1 MLRHVTFAAV
11 GCVILLLVGGQ
22 SVLAS
27 DLAGRL
33 RVGGSVGMG
42 MCEQDDLND
51 TIDDQEDFYTLW
63 EIDWDDSELSGAL
76 QVGAYAEY
84 LINDN
89 WIVGAEFLRLS
100 SSGGYDWYDD
110 SFGTTD
116 VDSDYDAAGN
126 LASVY
131 GAYRFAL
138 GDSPVTLRLGAG
150 VGYLFGVTFELD
162 YDAYQ
167 VLDLGPDDD
176 DTLAYQ
182 TDLKATGSTV
192 AFHGLIGA
200 EYQLTDSL
208 LLSANVAYRVGSI
221 NELEVDEFSATVNG
235 APNDFWDIERGEI
248 LRWYNDEI
256 DDDEWTTSFSTR
268 EGDRVGLDFGGLY
281 FTLSVAYLF

>member
-33 RVGGSVGMG
+33 RVGGSLGMG
-42 MCEQDDLND
+42 MCEQGDLND

-63 EIDWDDSELSGAL
+63 DIDWDDSELRSAL
-76 QVGAYAEY
+76 QVGVYAEY
-84 LINDN
+84 LISDT

-100 SSGGYDWYDD
+100 SSGGYEWYDD
-110 SFGTTD
+110 SSWTTD
-116 VDSDYDAAGN
+116 MDSDYDAAAN
-126 LASVY
+126 LASAY

-138 GDSPVTLRLGAG
+138 GDTPVTLRLGGG
-150 VGYLFGVTFELD
+150 VGYLFGATFELD
-162 YDAYQ
+162 YDIYQ
-167 VLDLGPDDD
+167 VLDFGPGDD

-182 TDLKATGSTV
+182 TGLKATGSAA
-192 AFHGLIGA
+192 AFHGFVGA
-200 EYQLTDSL
+200 EYQLTGSF

-235 APNDFWDIERGEI
+235 APNDSWDIERGEI
-248 LRWYNDEI
+248 LRWYNGGIDEG
-256 DDDEWTTSFSTR
+256 ELTSRFSTR